1 MSDYMRAIYQRFY
14 AASEEERAL
23 DCQIDEI
30 RRELSGTMDKEKRR
44 KLLLLTDLEDALH
57 SLCGLRSFIEGF
69 RTANGIQRELMMQPP
84 YSFVAD
90 EEARAIEILKK
101 ENKKRYENSEN

>member
-1 MSDYMRAIYQRFY
+1 MNDYMRAIYQRFY
-14 AASEEERAL
+14 TISEEEHAL
-23 DCQIDEI
+23 DFQIDEI
-30 RRELSGTMDKEKRR
+30 RKELSGTMEKENRR
-44 KLLLLTDLEDALH
+44 KLLLLTDLEDTLH
-57 SLCGLRSFIEGF
+57 SLCGLRSFMEGF

-90 EEARAIEILKK
+90 EESRAIEMLKK